1 MFTSFGTR
9 SVKTYNA
16 VGIETAV
23 AGANPHQL
31 ISLLFDELQKQLLS
45 ARCSMSAG
53 DISAKGRAIGR
64 AVRILEE
71 GLKAG
76 LDIQRGGALA
86 GNLQRLYDYCIF
98 QVSQA
103 NLRND
108 TAMIDE
114 VVQLIQPVADG
125 WKQMGEQLATTASN
139 VH

>member
-9 SVKTYNA
+9 SVKAYSA

-23 AGANPHQL
+23 AGSNPHQL
-31 ISLLFDELQKQLLS
+31 VCLLFDALQQQLTS
-45 ARCSMSAG
+45 AKCSMSAG
-53 DISAKGRAIGR
+53 DISGKGRAIGR

-71 GLKAG
+71 GLKTG

-98 QVSQA
+98 KALQA

-108 TAMIDE
+108 PAMIDE
-114 VVQLIQPVADG
+114 VMQLIHPVADG
-125 WKQMGEQLATTASN
+125 WKQMGEQLSVTAN
-139 VH
+139 GVH

>member
-1 MFTSFGTR
+1 MFKSFGTR
-9 SVKTYNA
+9 SVKAYSA

-31 ISLLFDELQKQLLS
+31 VGLLFDALQQQLLS
-45 ARCSMSAG
+45 AKCAMSAG
-53 DISAKGRAIGR
+53 DISGKGRAIGR

-86 GNLQRLYDYCIF
+86 VNLQRLYEYCIF
-98 QVSQA
+98 KALQA

-108 TAMIDE
+108 PLMIDE
-114 VVQLIQPVADG
+114 VMQLTQPVADG
-125 WKQMGEQLATTASN
+125 WKQMGEQLVATSN
-139 VH
+139 SVH